1 MTYENILTAHGALG
15 NLTAKRFTSF
25 KVARQLVALRKK
37 IDEEFDFY
45 ASEEKKFLDLYA
57 QKNKDGDPIITKE
70 NRIQLKDEESAKAFL
85 QKITELR
92 NSPVEGIEPVKLCE
106 GDFCEAQTLP
116 TPDEMIALEG
126 FIEFE

>member
-1 MTYENILTAHGALG
+1 MTYEHVINAHWALG

-25 KVARQLVALRKK
+25 RVARKLVTLRKRV
-37 IDEEFDFY
+37 DEEFDFY
-45 ASEEKKFLDLYA
+45 TSEERKFLDLYA
-57 QKNKDGDPIITKE
+57 KKNKNGDPIITEE
-70 NRIQLKDEESAKAFL
+70 NRIQLKDEASAKAFL

-126 FIEFE
+126 FVEFE

>member
-1 MTYENILTAHGALG
+1 MTYGNILTAHEVLG

-37 IDEEFDFY
+37 VDEEFDFY
-45 ASEEKKFLDLYA
+45 ASEEKKLLDLYA
-57 QKNKDGDPIITKE
+57 KKNENGDPIVTEE
-70 NRIQLKDEESAKAFL
+70 NRIQLKDEASAKAFL
-85 QKITELR
+85 QKIAELR
-92 NSPVEGIEPVKLCE
+92 NSPVEGIEPVVLRE
-106 GDFCEAQTLP
+106 GDFCEAQALP

>member
-1 MTYENILTAHGALG
+1 MTYENVLTAHGALG

-37 IDEEFDFY
+37 VDEEFDFY
-45 ASEEKKFLDLYA
+45 ASEEKKLLDLSA
-57 QKNKDGDPIITKE
+57 KKNKDGDPMITEE
-70 NRIQLKDEESAKAFL
+70 NRIQLKDEASAKAFL

>member
-1 MTYENILTAHGALG
+1 MTYGNVLTAHEALG

-25 KVARQLVALRKK
+25 RVARQLVALRKK

-45 ASEEKKFLDLYA
+45 ASEEKKLLDLHA
-57 QKNKDGDPIITKE
+57 KKNKDGDLMITEE
-70 NRIQLKDEESAKAFL
+70 NRIQLKDEASAKAFL

-106 GDFCEAQTLP
+106 GDFCEAQALP

-126 FIEFE
+126 FVEFE

>member
-1 MTYENILTAHGALG
+1 MTYGNVLTAREALG

-25 KVARQLVALRKK
+25 RVARQLVALRKK
-37 IDEEFDFY
+37 VDEEFDFY
-45 ASEEKKFLDLYA
+45 ASEEKKLLDLHA
-57 QKNKDGDPIITKE
+57 KKNEDGDPIITEE
-70 NRIQLKDEESAKAFL
+70 NHIQLKDEASAKAFL
-85 QKITELR
+85 QKIAELR

-106 GDFCEAQTLP
+106 GDFCEAQALP

>member
-1 MTYENILTAHGALG
+1 MTYGNVLIAHGALG

-25 KVARQLVALRKK
+25 RVARQLVALRKK
-37 IDEEFDFY
+37 VDEEFDFY
-45 ASEEKKFLDLYA
+45 VSEEKKLLDLYA
-57 QKNKDGDPIITKE
+57 LKNEDGGPKITKE

-85 QKITELR
+85 QKISELR

-106 GDFCEAQTLP
+106 GDFCEAQALP

-126 FIEFE
+126 FVEFE

>member
-1 MTYENILTAHGALG
+1 MTYGNVLTAREALG

-25 KVARQLVALRKK
+25 RVARQLVALRKK
-37 IDEEFDFY
+37 VDEEIDFY
-45 ASEEKKFLDLYA
+45 ASEEKKLLDLYA
-57 QKNKDGDPIITKE
+57 LKNEDGGPKITKE

-85 QKITELR
+85 QKISELR

-106 GDFCEAQTLP
+106 GDFCEAQALP

-126 FIEFE
+126 FVEFD

>member
-1 MTYENILTAHGALG
+1 MTYENILIAHEALG

-37 IDEEFDFY
+37 VDEEFDFY
-45 ASEEKKFLDLYA
+45 ASEEKKLLDLYA
-57 QKNKDGDPIITKE
+57 KKNENGDPMITEE
-70 NRIQLKDEESAKAFL
+70 NRIQLKDAASAKAFL
-85 QKITELR
+85 QKIAELR
-92 NSPVEGIEPVKLCE
+92 NSPVEGIEPVVLYE
-106 GDFCEAQTLP
+106 RDFCEVQALP

>member
-1 MTYENILTAHGALG
+1 MTYENILTAHEALG

-25 KVARQLVALRKK
+25 RVARQLVALRKK
-37 IDEEFDFY
+37 VDEEFDFY
-45 ASEEKKFLDLYA
+45 ASEEKKLLDLHA
-57 QKNKDGDPIITKE
+57 KKNENGDPMITEE
-70 NRIQLKDEESAKAFL
+70 NRIQLKDEASAKAFL

-106 GDFCEAQTLP
+106 GDFCEAQALP
-116 TPDEMIALEG
+116 TPDEMISLEG

>member
-1 MTYENILTAHGALG
+1 MTYENVLTAREALG

-25 KVARQLVALRKK
+25 RVARQLVALRKK
-37 IDEEFDFY
+37 VDEEFDFY
-45 ASEEKKFLDLYA
+45 ASEEKKLLDLYA
-57 QKNKDGDPIITKE
+57 LKNEDGGPKITKE

-85 QKITELR
+85 QKISELR

-106 GDFCEAQTLP
+106 GDFCEAQALP

-126 FIEFE
+126 FVEFE

>member
-37 IDEEFDFY
+37 VDEEFDFY
-45 ASEEKKFLDLYA
+45 ASEEKKLLDLHA
-57 QKNKDGDPIITKE
+57 KKNKDGDPMITEE
-70 NRIQLKDEESAKAFL
+70 NRIQLKDEASAKAFL

-106 GDFCEAQTLP
+106 GDFCEAQALP